1 VVCDRVKQVLV
12 AKIAIFIESIT
23 KIRMK
28 TPIERSDTYLRD
40 SSTMSQNNIQRRTH
54 LPFAI
59 LFAMGCAV
67 LLMDAILPLRDLWFH
82 EALLTQLGW
91 WPVLLS
97 LIFFPGWALIPPV
110 PQIHVTGLPQVIQSW
125 EKIPLLLG
133 AFVVVFLVYLL
144 ALQRLPKVISRRY
157 IVNSTLLLGFL
168 YILIPIVTSSD
179 VFSYIAYARI
189 GVIHHLNPLTTLPT
203 AIRTDPIFKY
213 LSWTDQPSAYGPTWT
228 FITSAWQWMFSVF
241 GLDYLLVMVIALRIQ
256 GLAMHVVSTLLIW
269 SISGHLQQVNGNIS
283 LTKRLLATLAFAWN
297 PLLLFE
303 ACINAHADTT
313 LLTLILL
320 SIWFLTRYAARSHT
334 PSNISPGR
342 ERIDRRFASFADSHF
357 GSLILAAAILAFA
370 TCLKINVILL
380 APGLIFYGWTR
391 KSVRGGLKHAVAA
404 AVTYIGII
412 LLLYAP
418 FWQGGAS
425 LNVFSTNPATYRS
438 INSPAAFAGHIYN
451 AIANASGYPLGA
463 SIGSPAERITHTISM
478 GIFVVTYLLLCWRSI
493 RRPGNISTLQGLIRW
508 MAIVWLIYCAL
519 GSPWFWPWYLVTFF
533 GLFALIEASPRA
545 YGVVFNRIPWSFE
558 VEIFFVRLLTFSLLS
573 MYCFTTWGLTN
584 SFVPGLPGFQWSYL
598 SGLWVWI
605 LPLIGAAVL
614 ANVRGPKDKRGHSAP
629 QKGHATTL
637 HEGANQAS

>member
-82 EALLTQLGW
+82 EALMTQLGW

-213 LSWTDQPSAYGPTWT
+213 LSWTDQPRR
-228 FITSAWQWMFSVF
+228 
-241 GLDYLLVMVIALRIQ
+241 MVQ
-256 GLAMHVVSTLLIW
+256 
-269 SISGHLQQVNGNIS
+269 
-283 LTKRLLATLAFAWN
+283 
-297 PLLLFE
+297 
-303 ACINAHADTT
+303 
-313 LLTLILL
+313 
-320 SIWFLTRYAARSHT
+320 
-334 PSNISPGR
+334 
-342 ERIDRRFASFADSHF
+342 
-357 GSLILAAAILAFA
+357 
-370 TCLKINVILL
+370 
-380 APGLIFYGWTR
+380 PGL
-391 KSVRGGLKHAVAA
+391 S
-404 AVTYIGII
+404 
-412 LLLYAP
+412 
-418 FWQGGAS
+418 
-425 LNVFSTNPATYRS
+425 
-438 INSPAAFAGHIYN
+438 SP
-451 AIANASGYPLGA
+451 
-463 SIGSPAERITHTISM
+463 
-478 GIFVVTYLLLCWRSI
+478 
-493 RRPGNISTLQGLIRW
+493 
-508 MAIVWLIYCAL
+508 
-519 GSPWFWPWYLVTFF
+519 
-533 GLFALIEASPRA
+533 
-545 YGVVFNRIPWSFE
+545 
-558 VEIFFVRLLTFSLLS
+558 
-573 MYCFTTWGLTN
+573 
-584 SFVPGLPGFQWSYL
+584 VPGSGCFQFL
-598 SGLWVWI
+598 V
-605 LPLIGAAVL
+605 
-614 ANVRGPKDKRGHSAP
+614 
-629 QKGHATTL
+629 
-637 HEGANQAS
+637 